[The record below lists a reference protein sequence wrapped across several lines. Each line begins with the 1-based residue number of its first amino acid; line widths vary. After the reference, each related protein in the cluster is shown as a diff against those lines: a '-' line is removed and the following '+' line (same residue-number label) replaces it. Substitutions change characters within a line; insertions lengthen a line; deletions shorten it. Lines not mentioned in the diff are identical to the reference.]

1 LLPQVL
7 RGPAGLLTPF
17 DITKRNPVNR
27 IIAFALLAALLPS
40 IAFSHGPSRKKEVT
54 TIEINA
60 PADKVWEIVGN
71 YRDMGWHPAIAKT
84 EADAG
89 ELKKEVSKR
98 KLTFKS
104 GAVFTDTL
112 TRYEP
117 ENRTI
122 AFLTNDEDLKTL
134 PVEGYSS
141 TFTVVDDAG
150 KSKVEWK
157 GAFYRGY
164 MNNDP
169 PPELSDNAA
178 MKAVSA
184 FQKEGLEALKAKLE
198 GGK

>member
-1 LLPQVL
+1 
-7 RGPAGLLTPF
+7 
-17 DITKRNPVNR
+17 VNR
-27 IIAFALLAALLPS
+27 IIFVGLVAALLPA
-40 IAFSHGPSRKKEVT
+40 IATAHGPSRKKEVT

-60 PADKVWEIVGN
+60 PADKVWEVVGN
-71 YRDMGWHPAIAKT
+71 YRDMGWHPAVAKT
-84 EADAG
+84 EVTPG
-89 ELKKEVSKR
+89 ELTKEVSKR
-98 KLTFKS
+98 TLTFKS

-122 AFLTNDEDLKTL
+122 AFMTNDEDLKTL

-141 TFTVVDDAG
+141 TFSVVDDAG

-169 PPELSDNAA
+169 PPELSDAA
-178 MKAVSA
+178 AIKAVAA

>member
-1 LLPQVL
+1 M
-7 RGPAGLLTPF
+7 
-17 DITKRNPVNR
+17 NR
-27 IIAFALLAALLPS
+27 IVVGVLIALLPTL
-40 IAFSHGPSRKKEVT
+40 ALSHGPSRKKEVT

-60 PADKVWEIVGN
+60 PADKVWEVVGN
-71 YRDMGWHPAIAKT
+71 YRDMSWHPAIAKT

-89 ELKKEVSKR
+89 DYAPEKTKR
-98 KLTFKS
+98 KLTFKN
-104 GAVFTDTL
+104 GAIFTDTL

-117 ENRTI
+117 ATKTI

-141 TFTVVDDAG
+141 TFTVAG
-150 KSKVEWK
+150 EGDKSKVEWK

-169 PPELSDNAA
+169 PPELSDEAA
-178 MKAVSA
+178 TKAIIA

>member
-1 LLPQVL
+1 VL
-7 RGPAGLLTPF
+7 GPPRPATGGTDPIPHEVSL
-17 DITKRNPVNR
+17 NR
-27 IIAFALLAALLPS
+27 TFAVAFVAALLPVL
-40 IAFSHGPSRKKEVT
+40 AFAHGPSRKKEVT
-54 TIEINA
+54 TIEIDA
-60 PADKVWEIVGN
+60 PADKVWEVVGN
-71 YRDMGWHPAIAKT
+71 YRDMSWHPAIAKT

-89 ELKKEVSKR
+89 ELKKEVTKR

-117 ENRTI
+117 EARTL

-141 TFTVVDDAG
+141 TFSVADNAG
-150 KSKVEWK
+150 KAKVEWK

-169 PPELSDNAA
+169 PPELSDDAA
-178 MKAVSA
+178 MKAIAA
-184 FQKEGLEALKAKLE
+184 FQKEGLEALKTKLE
-198 GGK
+198 GAK